1 MTITIHYDFTDG
13 TEVSYA
19 EGCFNV
25 EIGKSFKTNCLDFF
39 SNDDAIDEVMII
51 DKLGNELSRNKLMS
65 NKSDYTI
72 KCMRE
77 AHNLQ
82 KMLKANSF
90 NWQIKL

>member
-19 EGCFNV
+19 EGIFN
-25 EIGKSFKTNCLDFF
+25 INLGKSFTTNCLDFF
-39 SNDDAIDEVMII
+39 TNIPYVDEVIVI
-51 DKLGNELSRNKLMS
+51 DKLGNTLSRNKLMS
-65 NKSDYTI
+65 NKSDYTNRD
-72 KCMRE
+72 MRE